1 VLRYAITPGLLPDG
15 IPADALAGRSGEL
28 ARQGI
33 DFLLV
38 REKRL
43 ADLELLGLMR
53 KIREATADTGM
64 KVLLAGRAALA
75 LAAGA
80 DGVHL
85 GSRLAELAT
94 ARRAFPQ
101 GLLSVSCHTVD
112 EVSQA
117 SAAGADLLLFAP
129 VFGKTVD
136 GVEVVPGTGLGA
148 LQKACAVAGDGVRV
162 FALGGVTAENAPVC
176 ITAGASGIAGIRLFF
191 GVAPPV
197 R

>member
-1 VLRYAITPGLLPDG
+1 MLRYAITPGLLPDG
-15 IPADALAGRSGEL
+15 TSADVLVNRAGEL
-28 ARQGI
+28 ARQGVE
-33 DFLLV
+33 FLLV

-43 ADLELLGLMR
+43 ADLELFALMR
-53 KIREATADTGM
+53 TIREATAGTGM
-64 KVLLAGRAALA
+64 KVLLAGRAELA

-85 GSRLAELAT
+85 GGRLAELAA

-101 GLLSVSCHTVD
+101 GLLSVSCHTVH

-117 SAAGADLLLFAP
+117 SAEGADLVLFAP

-136 GVEVVPGTGLGA
+136 GVEVVPGTGLEA

>member
-15 IPADALAGRSGEL
+15 TSADVLVTRAGEL
-28 ARQGI
+28 ARQGVE
-33 DFLLV
+33 FLLV

-43 ADLELLGLMR
+43 ADLELFALMR
-53 KIREATADTGM
+53 TIREATAGTGM
-64 KVLLAGRAALA
+64 KVLLAGRAELA

-85 GSRLAELAT
+85 GSRLEELAS

-112 EVSQA
+112 EVFQA

-129 VFGKTVD
+129 VFGKRVD
-136 GVEVVPGTGLGA
+136 GVEVVPGTGLEA
-148 LQKACAVAGDGVRV
+148 LQKACAAAGEGARV
-162 FALGGVTAENAPVC
+162 FALGGVTAVNAAECVA
-176 ITAGASGIAGIRLFF
+176 AGASGVAGIRLFF
-191 GVAPPV
+191 G
-197 R
+197 